1 MWEHCIQIDLER
13 CTGCGTCE
21 DVCPGDIIRMVDE
34 KPVPVYADECWHC
47 GACKVECPTDVIRI
61 LPWIPK

>member
-1 MWEHCIQIDLER
+1 MWEHCIELDQDK

-21 DVCPGDIIRMVDE
+21 EVCPGDIIRMQDDT
-34 KPVPVYADECWHC
+34 PVFVYADECWHC
-47 GACKVECPTDVIRI
+47 GACAVECPVDAIRI